1 MRSMLFVAA
10 SIGILAA
17 PVLTYAQDTQ
27 LQMTSPQPSH
37 TTRPAAQST
46 MSKCD
51 SKAPLNVTSDAF
63 EGDFETKVGVY
74 SGNVVVI
81 QTVCRLR
88 ADKVNVKIVA
98 GKPDEITADGNVV
111 FATPSGTATG
121 DHGVYEL
128 EKDPPTITLTGK
140 VVLTKEKNVMRGT
153 LLVVD
158 TDSGVAHLTSHG
170 AQDNR
175 VHALIQPTQ
184 KQGSAPKKSSESDT
198 SPSGN

>member
-1 MRSMLFVAA
+1 MRSMLVVVAA
-10 SIGILAA
+10 SIGILAT

-27 LQMTSPQPSH
+27 LQAPPPRAPHSSQSAT
-37 TTRPAAQST
+37 QST

-51 SKAPLNVTSDAF
+51 SKAPLNVSSDSF
-63 EGDFETKVGVY
+63 EGDLETKVGIY
-74 SGNVVVI
+74 TGNVIVI

-88 ADKVNVKIVA
+88 ADKVNVKIVS

-153 LLVVD
+153 VLVVN
-158 TDSGVAHLTSHG
+158 TDSGVAHLTSPG
-170 AQDNR
+170 KR
-175 VHALIQPTQ
+175 VESTLQPTQ
-184 KQGSAPKKSSESDT
+184 KSDTKPKKT
-198 SPSGN
+198 SVSGPSTTDN

>member
-1 MRSMLFVAA
+1 MRSMLVFVA

-17 PVLTYAQDTQ
+17 PAVTFAQENQVQTTLTA
-27 LQMTSPQPSH
+27 PSH

-46 MSKCD
+46 LSKCD
-51 SKAPLNVTSDAF
+51 SKAPLNVSSDSF
-63 EGDFETKVGVY
+63 EGDFETKVGTY
-74 SGNVVVI
+74 TGNVVVI

-88 ADKVNVKIVA
+88 ADKVNVRVVA

-158 TDSGVAHLTSHG
+158 TNSGVAHLTSHG
-170 AQDNR
+170 SQNGR
-175 VHALIQPTQ
+175 VQAILQPTD
-184 KQGSAPKKSSESDT
+184 KTGNKPKKGSGADT
-198 SPSGN
+198 PPSGD

>member
-1 MRSMLFVAA
+1 MRSMLVFVA

-17 PVLTYAQDTQ
+17 PVLTYAQETQ
-27 LQMTSPQPSH
+27 LQVRPSSH
-37 TTRPAAQST
+37 AANPAT
-46 MSKCD
+46 PGTLSKCD
-51 SKAPLNVTSDAF
+51 SKAPLNVSSDAF

-74 SGNVVVI
+74 AGNVIVI

-128 EKDPPTITLTGK
+128 EKNPPTITLTGK

-153 LLVVD
+153 VLVVN
-158 TDSGVAHLTSHG
+158 TETGIAHLTSPG
-170 AQDNR
+170 KR
-175 VHALIQPTQ
+175 IESTLQPNQ
-184 KQGSAPKKSSESDT
+184 KSDAKPKKTSGSET
-198 SPSGN
+198 SAADN

>member
-1 MRSMLFVAA
+1 MRSMLVFAA
-10 SIGILAA
+10 SIGIFAVPALALAQENQVQTTLTSTAQA
-17 PVLTYAQDTQ
+17 PKPGT
-27 LQMTSPQPSH
+27 
-37 TTRPAAQST
+37 QST

-51 SKAPLNVTSDAF
+51 SKAPLNVSSDAF
-63 EGDFETKVGVY
+63 EGDFETKVGTY
-74 SGNVVVI
+74 TGNVVVI

-111 FATPSGTATG
+111 FATPSGTAVG

-170 AQDNR
+170 AQGGR
-175 VHALIQPTQ
+175 VQSILNPSQ
-184 KQGSAPKKSSESDT
+184 KLDAKPKKSSGSET
-198 SPSGN
+198 PPSTN

>member
-1 MRSMLFVAA
+1 MRSMLVFAA
-10 SIGILAA
+10 SIAILAVPA
-17 PVLTYAQDTQ
+17 LTLAQENQVQTT
-27 LQMTSPQPSH
+27 LRSPSQA
-37 TTRPAAQST
+37 TRPAAQSS

-51 SKAPLNVTSDAF
+51 SKAPLNVSSDSF
-63 EGDFETKVGVY
+63 EGDFETKVGTY
-74 SGNVVVI
+74 TGNVIVI

-88 ADKVNVKIVA
+88 ADKVDVKIVA

-111 FATPSGTATG
+111 FATPSGTAVG

-158 TDSGVAHLTSHG
+158 TDSGIAHLTSHG
-170 AQDNR
+170 AQGGR
-175 VHALIQPTQ
+175 VESVLNPSQ
-184 KQGSAPKKSSESDT
+184 KPGGASKKTTGSETP
-198 SPSGN
+198 PSTN

>member
-1 MRSMLFVAA
+1 MKTTLN
-10 SIGILAA
+10 
-17 PVLTYAQDTQ
+17 PP
-27 LQMTSPQPSH
+27 LQTAK
-37 TTRPAAQST
+37 PAAQSAL
-46 MSKCD
+46 SKCD
-51 SKAPLNVTSDAF
+51 SKAPLNVSSDSF
-63 EGDFETKVGVY
+63 EGDFETKTGTY
-74 SGNVVVI
+74 TGNVVVI

-170 AQDNR
+170 AQNGR
-175 VHALIQPTQ
+175 VQATLQPTQ
-184 KQGSAPKKSSESDT
+184 KPDTKPKKTSGADT
-198 SPSGN
+198 PPSTN

>member
-1 MRSMLFVAA
+1 MLIFAV

-17 PVLTYAQDTQ
+17 PVLAFAQENQVQT
-27 LQMTSPQPSH
+27 TPRAPSH
-37 TTRPAAQST
+37 TTKPAAQST
-46 MSKCD
+46 LSKCD
-51 SKAPLNVTSDAF
+51 SKAPLNVSSDAF
-63 EGDFETKVGVY
+63 EGDFETKVGTY
-74 SGNVVVI
+74 SGNVIVI

-98 GKPDEITADGNVV
+98 SKPDEITADGNVV

-153 LLVVD
+153 FLVVN
-158 TDSGVAHLTSHG
+158 TDSGIAHLTSPG
-170 AQDNR
+170 RR
-175 VHALIQPTQ
+175 VESTLQPNE
-184 KQGSAPKKSSESDT
+184 KPSDKPKKTSGGETPGSD
-198 SPSGN
+198 N

>member
-1 MRSMLFVAA
+1 MRSMLVLAA

-27 LQMTSPQPSH
+27 LQAPPPRAAHSSQPA
-37 TTRPAAQST
+37 TQST

-63 EGDFETKVGVY
+63 EGDLETKVGIY
-74 SGNVVVI
+74 TGNVIVI
-81 QTVCRLR
+81 QAVCRLR
-88 ADKVNVKIVA
+88 ADKVNVKIVS

-153 LLVVD
+153 VLVVN
-158 TDSGVAHLTSHG
+158 TDSGVGHLTSPG
-170 AQDNR
+170 KR
-175 VHALIQPTQ
+175 VESTLQPTQ
-184 KQGSAPKKSSESDT
+184 KPDAKPKKT
-198 SPSGN
+198 SVSGPSTTDN